1 MLEVIGTVIT
11 MEGLNEVFS
20 STFIYLIIFA
30 QNEAAARVEYI
41 FNLLDTNRDGEISL
55 EEFLQ
60 GCLEDKDLTRLLK

>member
-1 MLEVIGTVIT
+1 MRYQLWIFCTI
-11 MEGLNEVFS
+11 
-20 STFIYLIIFA
+20 IKYLIIFA